1 MRFQQAWDGFLAWG
15 TLTPQTLDV
24 LTPAFFSALSR
35 LDSVLTARRDRFVE
49 YYTVSAGFFAER
61 PLEDWI
67 PKFFQVATT
76 EDRQCFARHMES
88 LLRGL
93 DEERQKEWW
102 QRWLRQYWENRVS
115 GAPVPLEPVEVKR
128 MLDWLPHLPATFPE
142 AVRLAVRMPK
152 ARFEYSHLTYALKDS
167 PLVEQ
172 YPDEMAQLIIFVLSC
187 DAPTST
193 WHGLQEL
200 AGRLAHLP
208 VQAAFRQTLIE
219 RLVERGFDI
228 SVFG

>member
-1 MRFQQAWDGFLAWG
+1 M
-15 TLTPQTLDV
+15 
-24 LTPAFFSALSR
+24 
-35 LDSVLTARRDRFVE
+35 LTARRDRFVE
-49 YYTVSAGFFAER
+49 YYTTSAGFFADR

-76 EDRQCFARHMES
+76 EDRRCFARHMEF

-102 QRWLRQYWENRVS
+102 QRWLQQYWENRGS
-115 GAPVPLEPVEVKR
+115 GTPVPLEPVEVQC

-187 DAPTST
+187 DVPPST

-208 VQAAFRQTLIE
+208 VQAALRQALIE